1 MGSAALCLAE
11 DKLATTFQTPFNG
24 LPVHTI
30 SGQRANAGFGDRV
43 LHRMFTVRGSC
54 AKTIFVNIVQ
64 RGGGDQNRVPKKSF
78 KFVKDLWHKI
88 DIQLA

>member
-30 SGQRANAGFGDRV
+30 PGQRANAGFGDRV
-43 LHRMFTVRGSC
+43 LHRMFTVREDL
-54 AKTIFVNIVQ
+54 NI
-64 RGGGDQNRVPKKSF
+64 KKRFLSG
-78 KFVKDLWHKI
+78 I
-88 DIQLA
+88 A